1 MCFFGECT
9 LKFCFTERWEESTR
23 ACRESNQEDAKRREW
38 TVCYL
43 RSFDFLLSLGAKQ
56 KQAPG
61 ASLRICEPST
71 RSPRHWN
78 RVRERDSVR
87 PLGLRADELEH
98 LTSPWP
104 DDVAA
109 TGNVLGEDEEI
120 SSPGSSSSKKAFLA
134 LFLPP
139 FGEGINSRPPGAPS

>member
-1 MCFFGECT
+1 MYSKILLYGAVGRVHSG
-9 LKFCFTERWEESTR
+9 L
-23 ACRESNQEDAKRREW
+23 RESNQEDENKKGLGS
-38 TVCYL
+38 VFF
-43 RSFDFLLSLGAKQ
+43 SFDLSFFGSKAKQ
-56 KQAPG
+56 DRGVFKD
-61 ASLRICEPST
+61 LEPST
-71 RSPRHWN
+71 GSPRHWN

-87 PLGLRADELEH
+87 PLGLRADELER

-109 TGNVLGEDEEI
+109 AGNVLGEDEEI
-120 SSPGSSSSKKAFLA
+120 SSPGSSKKAFLA